1 MTQAITLSNQPI
13 HCVDILALDKI
24 QTEATA
30 NANPNHR
37 SGTAPLM
44 FRMPNPLLFPEE

>member
-1 MTQAITLSNQPI
+1 MTQAITLNNQPI
-13 HCVDILALDKI
+13 HCVEILALDKI

-37 SGTAPLM
+37 SDTEPLKY
-44 FRMPNPLLFPEE
+44 RKLSHSLFLVS

>member
-1 MTQAITLSNQPI
+1 MIHATTLKDQPT
-13 HCVDILALDKI
+13 HCVAILALDKI

-30 NANPNHR
+30 NANPIHR

-44 FRMPNPLLFPEE
+44 FRMPNHLLFPEE